1 MPKQV
6 SQSKYACKK
15 PSTFIIAIETKVKG
29 NTAFVELFMS
39 YPYVWHAYMHSSLM
53 KFLCVCATS
62 FFEDFYI
69 KSFTNALVPLNK
81 TEQST
86 SGLEALFRHTKN
98 VRKKHWQTIGK
109 AKRKTKYADIV
120 LKRLYNTVD
129 VASTFESLITHGW
142 TRLKILRN
150 GSHYRSWSN
159 SNYQQA
165 IGPRGSV
172 EYKQHILLSDR
183 SSK

>member
-1 MPKQV
+1 MR
-6 SQSKYACKK
+6 
-15 PSTFIIAIETKVKG
+15 VK
-29 NTAFVELFMS
+29 NPLL
-39 YPYVWHAYMHSSLM
+39 SSLQLKRKWKETPHLLNYSCHIRM
-53 KFLCVCATS
+53 YDMLTCTLHSWSDPRFFLCVCATS

-69 KSFTNALVPLNK
+69 KSFTNGLVPLNK

-109 AKRKTKYADIV
+109 AKGKTKYADIV

-150 GSHYRSWSN
+150 ESHYRSWSN